1 MLSIRDKTRKLPA
14 ATQIAFTWIIR
25 RAGKIVARHSLL
37 TAPSIRTARYTF
49 TARTPG
55 RYVLTA
61 SVTAIVLSGITAT
74 TRPSTEQDT
83 PIPLL
88 NHSAGPRKRY
98 ERGEST
104 MGLQRVRNLSRG
116 GWLAAGIV
124 LALVLAPSAAIAAAT
139 AVTEITG
146 PGGHRAAVTNAGRPH
161 HDAGLTG
168 QLRSQGRQRRHDP
181 DFTRACLDLAPFSA
195 TAGFVITQIT
205 VSVTSDPNPGTGDL
219 ALYEGPG
226 CQANGAIASLTPP
239 ALGMTVLPVGPG
251 LAIPRNGTFWFAVQD
266 MGALVTVY
274 GYKVPASEIS
284 GYTPNH

>member
-1 MLSIRDKTRKLPA
+1 
-14 ATQIAFTWIIR
+14 
-25 RAGKIVARHSLL
+25 
-37 TAPSIRTARYTF
+37 
-49 TARTPG
+49 
-55 RYVLTA
+55 
-61 SVTAIVLSGITAT
+61 
-74 TRPSTEQDT
+74 
-83 PIPLL
+83 
-88 NHSAGPRKRY
+88 
-98 ERGEST
+98 
-104 MGLQRVRNLSRG
+104 MGLQPIRNLGRG

-139 AVTEITG
+139 AVTEVTG
-146 PGGHRAAVTNAGRPH
+146 PGGHRAAVTNAGQ
-161 HDAGLTG
+161 LTATLASPG
-168 QLRSQGRQRRHDP
+168 SFEVRGGSEDTTLTSPQ
-181 DFTRACLDLAPFSA
+181 CLDLAPFSA

-226 CQANGAIASLTPP
+226 CQANGAITSLTPP

-251 LAIPRNGTFWFAVQD
+251 LAIPRNGTFSFAVQD